1 MSDHVERRRA
11 LGRERSAR
19 FYAKHQ
25 PALQRKAYL
34 RCLEK
39 GLIKCARPGTAL
51 KYGLTPPPPTGG
63 GLVAD
68 AVALV
73 NSAAWAEG
81 EGT

>member
-51 KYGLTPPPPTGG
+51 KYGLPCSEQAIRPPWGEALVPILTPAPPTPP
-63 GLVAD
+63 
-68 AVALV
+68 
-73 NSAAWAEG
+73 
-81 EGT
+81 